1 MNNLSRR
8 KFIKA
13 TAISSIG
20 ISTFPGIISARN
32 RKDQLPS
39 YIAAYDTESPRCLAA
54 CRKIIEVHNRFGM
67 PATFFITGK
76 TLEANTDEYR
86 RLLDNP
92 LFEIA
97 THTYSHR
104 MLRDHPI
111 CGPSISYE
119 DKKKEIF
126 EGKAVVERVFNRP
139 CLGIRPGCSFDN
151 ALKGAVDVLGLIREA
166 GLKYVSSLAW
176 GPDYSLPA
184 LLVDPF
190 SYEAD
195 GYSDLWELPAHGW
208 HENLLKNNNK
218 MGPKRLTL
226 WPPEMPEAIPEK
238 FIATPQEE
246 FNINKIFIDQAVKTN
261 KTFVSLIWHPW
272 SLHSFDP
279 DMKMLEMTFAYVRK
293 LKLREMT
300 YADLYKS
307 LAGSK

>member
-1 MNNLSRR
+1 MKNISRR
-8 KFIKA
+8 NFVK
-13 TAISSIG
+13 TAAMTGAAASVLSKVALAQHN
-20 ISTFPGIISARN
+20 TNPRT
-32 RKDQLPS
+32 S
-39 YIAAYDTESPRCLAA
+39 YIAAYDTESPACLAA
-54 CRKIIEVHNRFGM
+54 CRKIVEVHKRLQL

-76 TLEANTDEYR
+76 TLEGNPSEYR
-86 RLLDNP
+86 QLLDDP

-104 MLRDHPI
+104 MLRDNPF
-111 CGPSISYE
+111 CGPAVSLE
-119 DKKKEIF
+119 DKRKEIF
-126 EGKAVVERVFNRP
+126 DGKSTVEQIFGRP

-151 ALKGAVDVLGLIREA
+151 ALKGAADVLSLVREA

-195 GYSDLWELPAHGW
+195 GYADLWELPAHGW

-218 MGPKRLTL
+218 FGPRRLTL
-226 WPPEMPEAIPEK
+226 WPPEMPEAIPSK
-238 FIATPQEE
+238 FITTPGEE
-246 FNINKIFIDQAVKTN
+246 FDINKIFIDKALETG

-279 DMKMLEMTFAYVRK
+279 DMKMLELTFSYVRK
-293 LKLREMT
+293 LGLKQIT

-307 LAGSK
+307 VS

>member
-1 MNNLSRR
+1 MTLVSRR
-8 KFIKA
+8 QFVK
-13 TAISSIG
+13 TAAIGSVG
-20 ISTFPGIISARN
+20 ISVFPEIITGQDKKMHR
-32 RKDQLPS
+32 PF

-54 CRKIIEVHNRFGM
+54 CRKIVEIHNRFRM
-67 PATFFITGK
+67 PGTFFITGK
-76 TLEANTDEYR
+76 TLEANTEEYLQ
-86 RLLDNP
+86 LLDNP

-97 THTYSHR
+97 THTYSHK
-104 MLRDHPI
+104 MLRDNPF
-111 CGPSISYE
+111 CGPAVSYE

-126 EGKAVVERVFNRP
+126 EGKAVAERVFNRP
-139 CLGIRPGCSFDN
+139 CLGIRPGCSFDS
-151 ALKGAVDVLGLIREA
+151 ALKGANDVLGLVREA

-195 GYSDLWELPAHGW
+195 GYPDLWELPAHGW

-218 MGPKRLTL
+218 MGPKRITL

-238 FIATPQEE
+238 FITTPEEE
-246 FNINKIFIDQAVKTN
+246 FRINKVFIDKAVEKN

-279 DMKMLEMTFAYVRK
+279 EMKMLEMTFSYIRK
-293 LKLREMT
+293 LKLKEMT
-300 YADLYKS
+300 YADLYRS
-307 LAGSK
+307 VSG